1 MPFLFLMVVCSI
13 IFLNMRKKYYVQE
26 WIGKGRYKLYLLL
39 FIPLLIMSVVY
50 IITNGRINSSFLISM
65 AVTLLVGIGEELTF
79 RRILFTG
86 MLKNLSFSKAVLLSA
101 IVFSLLHF
109 VNIFAGMPFPQMM
122 IQLVTTFFAGLYYEL
137 MYAYTKNIYLM
148 IFEHWLWDYILL
160 SGVSTKIQVFGA
172 VMIAMTIAQFVVML
186 ILLKKIKKEAL

>member
-1 MPFLFLMVVCSI
+1 MVVCSI

-39 FIPLLIMSVVY
+39 FIPLLIMSAVY
-50 IITNGRINSSFLISM
+50 IITNGRINSSFLIPM

-160 SGVSTKIQVFGA
+160 SGASTKIQVFGA